1 MFLVPSR
8 SLYLRLMMM
17 AMLSLQVLK
26 AYETEGF
33 DMVLQA
39 LNDEKYLPRLTGL
52 DELYAEGQKAL
63 EEVDWDVDEG
73 EGEDDF

>member
-1 MFLVPSR
+1 
-8 SLYLRLMMM
+8 MMM